1 MKRMRKFGIF
11 LLLVFMTMLSSQTF
25 WYLQDK
31 IYCKF
36 EQKNVTLFLKNE
48 EWTSKCKSYLD
59 TLYNLALKKY
69 DEILTIRSYIDQWDD
84 VYYRNEVL
92 EKKKSEL
99 LELISYRAQIIRS
112 IDVFEANFFE
122 KYYQILQTPMKT
134 YYSELE
140 VEYYALINS
149 VWSWDTSKI
158 STRKLQLE
166 KQMRNVSHVLNAKNL
181 DDIMDVVPTYIYLK
195 KQLEWK

>member
-1 MKRMRKFGIF
+1 MHKIWIF
-11 LLLVFMTMLSSQTF
+11 ILVVFMTLLSSQTF

-48 EWTSKCKSYLD
+48 EWTLKCKSYLD

-69 DEILTIRSYIDQWDD
+69 DEVLAIRSYIDQWDD
-84 VYYRNEVL
+84 IFYWNDVL

-99 LELISYRAQIIRS
+99 LELISYRAQILKS
-112 IDVFEANFFE
+112 INIFETDFFN
-122 KYYQILQTPMKT
+122 KYYQILQTPMRT

-149 VWSWDTSKI
+149 VWSWDSSKI

-166 KQMRNVSHVLNAKNL
+166 KQMWNISHVLNAKNL
-181 DDIMDVVPTYIYLK
+181 DDIMEVIPTYIYLK
-195 KQLEWK
+195 RQLAWR

>member
-1 MKRMRKFGIF
+1 
-11 LLLVFMTMLSSQTF
+11 MTILSSQTF

-36 EQKNVTLFLKNE
+36 EQRNVTLFLKNE
-48 EWTSKCKSYLD
+48 EWTLKCKSYLD

-69 DEILTIRSYIDQWDD
+69 DEVLTIRSYIDQWDD
-84 VYYRNEVL
+84 VYYWNEIL

-112 IDVFEANFFE
+112 IDVFESDFFK
-122 KYYQILQTPMKT
+122 KYYQILETPMKT

-140 VEYYALINS
+140 VEYYTLINS
-149 VWSWDTSKI
+149 VWPWDSNKI
-158 STRKLQLE
+158 ATRKLQLE

-195 KQLEWK
+195 RQLTWK